1 MAAGAVA
8 RRLRWSAHPLDVLF
22 ATAWMVVAEVGVRL
36 VPLPRLAR
44 WVGAPLGTEPAVAPR
59 PHPSLRASERR
70 RVQLAQAIGRRWPF
84 ADGPCLRQAV
94 VAGRALRRHGPVL
107 RIGAALDG
115 GAVVGHA
122 WLEVGGLEIG
132 RAVAGSDGDHVLDSG
147 RESTLYDGL
156 AVGVKLLAID
166 VAMGVD
172 QAHLSRAPTG
182 TSSRN
187 AAKTGL
193 PSLRDAATI
202 MPWDSRPRSLRGCRF
217 ATMTTLRPTRFS
229 GR

>member
-1 MAAGAVA
+1 MGEQGGEVLVCLSGRFGSIVRMDAGGRVEC
-8 RRLRWSAHPLDVLF
+8 RV
-22 ATAWMVVAEVGVRL
+22 TVG
-36 VPLPRLAR
+36 
-44 WVGAPLGTEPAVAPR
+44 
-59 PHPSLRASERR
+59 
-70 RVQLAQAIGRRWPF
+70 QAD
-84 ADGPCLRQAV
+84 A
-94 VAGRALRRHGPVL
+94 
-107 RIGAALDG
+107 
-115 GAVVGHA
+115 
-122 WLEVGGLEIG
+122 GLEIG